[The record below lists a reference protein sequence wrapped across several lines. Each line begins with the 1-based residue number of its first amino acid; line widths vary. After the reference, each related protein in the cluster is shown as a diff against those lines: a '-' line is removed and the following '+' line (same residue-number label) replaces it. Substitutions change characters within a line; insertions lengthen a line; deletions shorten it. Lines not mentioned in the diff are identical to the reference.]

1 MQHHLIQRSNKEGIQ
16 ESAVEDRKTYHTAD
30 EFEVV
35 EMLWV
40 DARVRVDL
48 EGIVVVRRV
57 LEQTVERIEHLVRE
71 EEEELSGQSTV
82 IESVFA
88 VELDHQSL
96 LEVGCCLSHD
106 LGIRVLEDMRTA
118 NLNMALS
125 GKNAQR
131 RLRSKVDQLASEI
144 SLVLWHVLI
153 ERRWKTW
160 IIPSR
165 SLRVVVDKVHSSS
178 VGKPHFP
185 SGWQWSKL

>member
-1 MQHHLIQRSNKEGIQ
+1 MQHHLVKCTDEERIQ
-16 ESAVEDRKTYHTAD
+16 ESAVENRQAHNATD

-40 DARVRVDL
+40 DTRVRIDL

-57 LEQTVERIEHLVRE
+57 LEQAVERIEHLVRE
-71 EEEELSGQSTV
+71 EEEELSGQSTI

-96 LEVGCCLSHD
+96 LEIRRRLSHD
-106 LGIRVLEDMRTA
+106 LGIRVLEDVRA
-118 NLNMALS
+118 ADLDMALS
-125 GKNAQR
+125 GENAER
-131 RLRSKVDQLASEI
+131 WLRSKVDQLAPEI

-178 VGKPHFP
+178 VRKTHFP
-185 SGWQWSKL
+185 SRWQWSEL